1 MKKFVLIIVAAV
13 FFKQFLFGQS
23 VVVNQY
29 FNAADPRDE
38 WTELIVVTD
47 NTDMRSWTL
56 RDNNSSQTSWQ
67 TAITFKN
74 VSFWNNMR
82 SGTIIIIRHR
92 VVNSSGVTY
101 SEDSNKNDGY
111 IELSAQNTT
120 YFSGGDFGT
129 SPSWAGNSL
138 NIAGAGEV
146 EQLRDASNTHV
157 HALGHLATAG
167 ADWIALPTPKLNH
180 ANNAASG
187 DAIYACPARYIS
199 NYNGPATGNNY
210 TAKNNSTLTFG
221 LPNTCGSSATGNT
234 VFIDSLREPEM
245 TMQVITPTVFSNYIN
260 LSWSAATDP
269 NPSDGTV
276 GYIILRNTVNS
287 FVAPSDGTTYVDG
300 ATIGSATVVA
310 HINSSAITSYDDY
323 AIAVA
328 TTYYYRIYAYR
339 YTTDNVNGNSYNQSR
354 GRAYNQTNYVY
365 NSIGALPIEL
375 VNFNVLEINKEV
387 DISWTT
393 LTEINNDYFTIE
405 RSADAILFLP
415 IEIVDGAGNSTDK
428 KNYFAKDH
436 KPLNGISY
444 YRLKQTDY
452 NGAYSYSP
460 VRQVRVNND
469 DIIIQ
474 NIYPNPTNN
483 NLNIVLI
490 NSGIK
495 YLTYTVVNVL
505 GETVKMFESSDSFV
519 SFYVDSLPEGVY
531 IINVKG
537 EEFIYQSKFIKMN

>member
-1 MKKFVLIIVAAV
+1 MKKSVLMFLSFVFLKNI
-13 FFKQFLFGQS
+13 LFGQS

-47 NTDMRSWTL
+47 NTDMRNWTL
-56 RDNNSSQTSWQ
+56 RDNNASQTSWQ

-82 SGTIIIIRHR
+82 SGTIIVIRHR

-101 SEDSNKNDGY
+101 AEDANKDDGY

-129 SPSWAGNSL
+129 SPSWSGNSL
-138 NIAGAGEV
+138 NIAGTGEV
-146 EQLRDASNTHV
+146 EQLRDGSANHV

-167 ADWIALPTPKLNH
+167 ADWVALPTPKLNH

-199 NYNGPATGNNY
+199 NYNGPATGNAY
-210 TAKNNSTLTFG
+210 TSKNNSTLTLG

-234 VFIDSLREPEM
+234 VFTDSLREPVM
-245 TMQVITPTVFSNYIN
+245 TMQMITPTVFSSYIN

-269 NPSDGTV
+269 NPSDATV

-287 FVAPSDGTTYVDG
+287 FVAPSDGTTYTDG
-300 ATIGSATVVA
+300 TTIGSATVLA
-310 HINSSAITSYDDY
+310 HINSSTITSYDDY

-375 VNFNVLEINKEV
+375 VDFNVSEKNNAVLIN
-387 DISWTT
+387 WTT
-393 LTEINNDYFTIE
+393 LTEINNDYFTVE
-405 RSADAILFLP
+405 RSVDAIYFTP
-415 IEIVDGAGNSTDK
+415 IQVVDGAGNSTAKKEYFVMDK
-428 KNYFAKDH
+428 S
-436 KPLNGISY
+436 PLSGVSY
-444 YRLKQTDY
+444 YRLKQTDFD
-452 NGAYSYSP
+452 GRYSYSEIKQVVITNEG
-460 VRQVRVNND
+460 VR
-469 DIIIQ
+469 IE
-474 NIYPNPTNN
+474 NIYPNPVSEK
-483 NLNIVLI
+483 LNVIIHNPNSRNVVLLIKNSLGQIVKEVKNIEEETLLDLTVLP
-490 NSGIK
+490 SGI
-495 YLTYTVVNVL
+495 YVL
-505 GETVKMFESSDSFV
+505 SLSGYSF
-519 SFYVDSLPEGVY
+519 
-531 IINVKG
+531 N
-537 EEFIYQSKFIKMN
+537 YQIKLIKE